1 MVEQLGSGVPRIL
14 RAYPNECFSFGD
26 SHFEALK
33 EKGVIK
39 RIGGTRGIG
48 VINLKEK

>member
-1 MVEQLGSGVPRIL
+1 MNVSLLEIDV
-14 RAYPNECFSFGD
+14 
-26 SHFEALK
+26 FEALK